1 MRDSIATRPSDITIS
16 SDEIVIPVDLTQEAW
31 PTPPAAAAFH
41 GLAGEFVELVDPHT
55 EADPVGLLLQF
66 LIFFGIVIGRSAH
79 FVAESHQHFCNLF
92 LTLVGVTGKSRKGS
106 SLSHVKCVLGM
117 IDEQWAT
124 DGIGSGLSTGEGLI
138 WQVRDAIE
146 EQQPIKEKGR
156 VVDYEKVIVDAG
168 VVDKRLQVIEE
179 EFVRVLAAMGRDS
192 NTLSAVLR
200 QAWDTGDLRSMTKSS
215 PAQAT
220 GAHIGIIA
228 HVTRDELRRS
238 LNETEQTNGF
248 ANRFLWAC
256 VRRSKILPEG
266 GRIHEVDFDS
276 FVSRLRDAVAFASKA
291 GRFDRDDQARDRWA
305 EVYGD
310 LSKGKPGLLGAVT
323 ARAEAQVMRLACL
336 YAVLDCS
343 AVIGLEHLE
352 AALSAWDY
360 CERSAAY
367 IFGDSLGDK
376 LADDLL
382 MAIRAHGEAGMSRT
396 QMRDMFGR
404 NKNGTEIARALGRL
418 SHLGRIELV
427 PPESGKIGKPAECW
441 RAIPQNDTTTKT
453 AA

>member
-1 MRDSIATRPSDITIS
+1 MRDSIATRPSDLTIS

-276 FVSRLRDAVAFASKA
+276 LVSTLR
-291 GRFDRDDQARDRWA
+291 
-305 EVYGD
+305 
-310 LSKGKPGLLGAVT
+310 
-323 ARAEAQVMRLACL
+323 
-336 YAVLDCS
+336 
-343 AVIGLEHLE
+343 
-352 AALSAWDY
+352 
-360 CERSAAY
+360 
-367 IFGDSLGDK
+367 
-376 LADDLL
+376 
-382 MAIRAHGEAGMSRT
+382 
-396 QMRDMFGR
+396 
-404 NKNGTEIARALGRL
+404 
-418 SHLGRIELV
+418 RI
-427 PPESGKIGKPAECW
+427 PFPRGISQPHW
-441 RAIPQNDTTTKT
+441 
-453 AA
+453 